1 MVKEFKFSL
10 FFLILALWSFMASH
24 VFAQNESIVSSI
36 KIEGNKR
43 VDNSTFLY
51 YIKTQ
56 TGEPL
61 SRIQISQDIE
71 QLHSLGQFNDIR
83 VETRESLSGLEVVFC
98 CRGNPIH
105 W

>member
-1 MVKEFKFSL
+1 
-10 FFLILALWSFMASH
+10 MASH
-24 VFAQNESIVSSI
+24 AFAQNESIVSSI

-61 SRIQISQDIE
+61 SRTQISKDIE
-71 QLHSLGQFNDIR
+71 QLHSLGQFKDIR
-83 VETRESLSGLEVVFC
+83 VETRESLNGLEVVFLL
-98 CRGNPIH
+98 RKSHPLVM
-105 W
+105 